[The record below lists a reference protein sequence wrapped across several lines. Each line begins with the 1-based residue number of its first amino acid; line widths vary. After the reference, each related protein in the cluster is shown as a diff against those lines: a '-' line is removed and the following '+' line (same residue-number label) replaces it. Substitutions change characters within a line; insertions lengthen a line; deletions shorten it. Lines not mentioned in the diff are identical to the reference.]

1 MISDI
6 EAAHILIALSRSKPR
21 VVVKTM
27 EKENRVPVQVPVPV
41 PVAVPKQ
48 KRSSSRK
55 MRRSFPMH
63 PSCSTAIVEY
73 VSQEDA
79 SPPLR
84 RKKRHPPFPPITK
97 QPKKK
102 AKVVAASSWASEPT
116 PDWLLKLVE
125 GEEDEPMRII
135 EKELSATDVNHNHNR
150 LSMPCSKIMDLEFL
164 SIAEQGL
171 IEEDEGKKHKTGV
184 NAKLVVKFVDSDDLK
199 KFGVNLRRW
208 KMPKEKG
215 SPTFIYNLVTG
226 WNKVVE
232 GCGLGENDK
241 IRLWSYHSDGELSF
255 ALVLDTPA
263 PLSDLLLL
271 PPPAS
276 DSEDANPEEMSSAL
290 VIYDKSNDDLQPKLL
305 KREMALSSL

>member
-1 MISDI
+1 MISDV
-6 EAAHILIALSRSKPR
+6 EAAHILIAMSRSKPR
-21 VVVKTM
+21 VVVKTI
-27 EKENRVPVQVPVPV
+27 EKENTLPVPVPV
-41 PVAVPKQ
+41 PVPVPKQ
-48 KRSSSRK
+48 KRSSFRK

-63 PSCSTAIVEY
+63 PSCLTTAIVEY

-79 SPPLR
+79 SPPLS
-84 RKKRHPPFPPITK
+84 RKKRPPPFPPIAK

-102 AKVVAASSWASEPT
+102 AKVVSASSWATEPT

-125 GEEDEPMRII
+125 GEEDEPKRII

-150 LSMPCSKIMDLEFL
+150 LSMPCSKIIDLEFL

-171 IEEDEGKKHKTGV
+171 IEVDEGKKHKTGV
-184 NAKLVVKFVDSDDLK
+184 NARLVVKFVDSDDLK
-199 KFGVNLRRW
+199 KFSVNLRRW

-241 IRLWSYHSDGELSF
+241 IRLWSYHSDGELCF
-255 ALVLDTPA
+255 ALVLETPA
-263 PLSDLLLL
+263 PLSHPLLL
-271 PPPAS
+271 PPPS

-290 VIYDKSNDDLQPKLL
+290 VIYDKSSDDL
-305 KREMALSSL
+305 RST